1 MVPPTKDQ
9 QPGGIVSENQNGDE
23 SRFWVTHRRFCV
35 YQGCIRRLS
44 FSTRDSIAAHS
55 VVLEDSKILTIE
67 SILTNFLEFPDLRR
81 KRIPTTEAGKNVA
94 KATTR
99 ELPYRNFLPKSC
111 RSIFLEA
118 LCKLSNNEARV
129 FMLLMILRVAY
140 LLICA
145 GAILAYINSDAD
157 RADTTYT
164 RKVVGGQIEMVPISS
179 SGGAVMPAV
188 IRNNKATAFFVLL
201 GISQLFTVVDL
212 FIRKKQIDVIS
223 GVYFGVL
230 IGILLAY
237 LFIQALTPV
246 LPETH
251 PYHTIVVLI
260 TLLVLP
266 YICVSLLLQTKD
278 DFRFVIPYVEFQRDL
293 KSGRPLVVDS
303 SSLID
308 GRIADVVETQIIES
322 QLIVPDFILAEVQ
335 DVADSS
341 DKNRR
346 IRGRR
351 GLEVLAKMQQSV
363 HVDVKVME
371 TNRADYKS
379 MTVDQK
385 VVALAKQ
392 VRGGVITNDF
402 NLNKVASVQGIPV
415 INLNDV
421 SNSLRPRY
429 IPGERLQIKI
439 IKEGEGPGQGV
450 GYLDDGTM
458 VVCENAAHLAGKEIS
473 VIVTSVLQSSA
484 GRMIFGKMV
493 YKAEGEG

>member
-1 MVPPTKDQ
+1 
-9 QPGGIVSENQNGDE
+9 
-23 SRFWVTHRRFCV
+23 
-35 YQGCIRRLS
+35 
-44 FSTRDSIAAHS
+44 
-55 VVLEDSKILTIE
+55 
-67 SILTNFLEFPDLRR
+67 
-81 KRIPTTEAGKNVA
+81 
-94 KATTR
+94 
-99 ELPYRNFLPKSC
+99 
-111 RSIFLEA
+111 
-118 LCKLSNNEARV
+118 
-129 FMLLMILRVAY
+129 MLLMILRVAY

-145 GAILAYINSDAD
+145 GAILAYITSDTD
-157 RADTTYT
+157 QTQTSLIPMGIDG
-164 RKVVGGQIEMVPISS
+164 KIVMVPKAVDAG
-179 SGGAVMPAV
+179 SGMPSV
-188 IRNNKATAFFVLL
+188 IRNNKATAFFTLL
-201 GISQLFTVVDL
+201 GISQIFTVVDL
-212 FIRKKQIDVIS
+212 VIRKKRIDVIS
-223 GVYFGVL
+223 V
-230 IGILLAY
+230 IP
-237 LFIQALTPV
+237 Q
-246 LPETH
+246 TH
-251 PYHTIVVLI
+251 SYHTAVVLI
-260 TLLVLP
+260 TLLAFP

-363 HVDVKVME
+363 NVDVKVME

-385 VVALAKQ
+385 VVALAKS

-421 SNSLRPRY
+421 SNALRPRY

-458 VVCENAAHLAGKEIS
+458 VVCENAANLAGKDIS

-493 YKAEGEG
+493 YQTGQ

>member
-1 MVPPTKDQ
+1 
-9 QPGGIVSENQNGDE
+9 
-23 SRFWVTHRRFCV
+23 
-35 YQGCIRRLS
+35 
-44 FSTRDSIAAHS
+44 
-55 VVLEDSKILTIE
+55 
-67 SILTNFLEFPDLRR
+67 
-81 KRIPTTEAGKNVA
+81 
-94 KATTR
+94 
-99 ELPYRNFLPKSC
+99 
-111 RSIFLEA
+111 
-118 LCKLSNNEARV
+118 
-129 FMLLMILRVAY
+129 MLLMILRVAY

-145 GAILAYINSDAD
+145 GAILAYITSDVD
-157 RADTTYT
+157 QTDTSLVPMNLDG
-164 RKVVGGQIEMVPISS
+164 KIVMVPKVG
-179 SGGAVMPAV
+179 SGGSVMPTV
-188 IRNNKATAFFVLL
+188 IRNNKATAFFTLL
-201 GISQLFTVVDL
+201 GISQIFTVVDL
-212 FIRKKQIDVIS
+212 VIRKKRIDVIS
-223 GVYFGVL
+223 GIYFGVL
-230 IGILLAY
+230 VGILLAY

-246 LPETH
+246 IPQTNS
-251 PYHTIVVLI
+251 YHTAVVLI
-260 TLLVLP
+260 TLLAFP

-308 GRIADVVETQIIES
+308 GRIADVIETQIIES

-351 GLEVLAKMQQSV
+351 GLEVLAKMLQSV
-363 HVDVKVME
+363 NVDVKVME

-385 VVALAKQ
+385 VVALAKT

-421 SNSLRPRY
+421 SNALRPRY

-458 VVCENAAHLAGKEIS
+458 VVCENAANLAGKDIS

-493 YKAEGEG
+493 YQTGQ

>member
-1 MVPPTKDQ
+1 MNLDGKIVMVP
-9 QPGGIVSENQNGDE
+9 
-23 SRFWVTHRRFCV
+23 
-35 YQGCIRRLS
+35 
-44 FSTRDSIAAHS
+44 
-55 VVLEDSKILTIE
+55 
-67 SILTNFLEFPDLRR
+67 
-81 KRIPTTEAGKNVA
+81 
-94 KATTR
+94 
-99 ELPYRNFLPKSC
+99 
-111 RSIFLEA
+111 
-118 LCKLSNNEARV
+118 
-129 FMLLMILRVAY
+129 
-140 LLICA
+140 
-145 GAILAYINSDAD
+145 
-157 RADTTYT
+157 
-164 RKVVGGQIEMVPISS
+164 KVG
-179 SGGAVMPAV
+179 SGGSVMPTV
-188 IRNNKATAFFVLL
+188 IRNNKATAFFTLL
-201 GISQLFTVVDL
+201 GISQIFTVVDL
-212 FIRKKQIDVIS
+212 VIRKKRIDVIS
-223 GVYFGVL
+223 GIYFGVL
-230 IGILLAY
+230 VGILLAY

-246 LPETH
+246 IPQTNS
-251 PYHTIVVLI
+251 YHTAVVLI
-260 TLLVLP
+260 TLLAFP

-308 GRIADVVETQIIES
+308 GRIADVIETQIIES

-351 GLEVLAKMQQSV
+351 GLEVLAKMLQSV
-363 HVDVKVME
+363 NVDVKVME

-385 VVALAKQ
+385 VVALAKT

-421 SNSLRPRY
+421 SNALRPRY

-458 VVCENAAHLAGKEIS
+458 VVCENAANLAGKDIS

-493 YKAEGEG
+493 YQTGQ

>member
-1 MVPPTKDQ
+1 
-9 QPGGIVSENQNGDE
+9 
-23 SRFWVTHRRFCV
+23 
-35 YQGCIRRLS
+35 
-44 FSTRDSIAAHS
+44 
-55 VVLEDSKILTIE
+55 
-67 SILTNFLEFPDLRR
+67 
-81 KRIPTTEAGKNVA
+81 
-94 KATTR
+94 
-99 ELPYRNFLPKSC
+99 
-111 RSIFLEA
+111 
-118 LCKLSNNEARV
+118 
-129 FMLLMILRVAY
+129 MLLMILRVAY

-145 GAILAYINSDAD
+145 GAILAYITSDTD
-157 RADTTYT
+157 QSEPGM
-164 RKVVGGQIEMVPISS
+164 VPMSIGGQTVMIPKATI
-179 SGGAVMPAV
+179 GGAAMPAI
-188 IRNNKATAFFVLL
+188 IRNNKAAAFFILL
-201 GISQLFTVVDL
+201 AISQVFTVVDL
-212 FIRKKQIDVIS
+212 VIRKKRIDVIS
-223 GVYFGVL
+223 GIYFGVL
-230 IGILLAY
+230 VGILLAY

-246 LPETH
+246 IPQTNS
-251 PYHTIVVLI
+251 YHTAVVLI
-260 TLLVLP
+260 TLLAFP

-308 GRIADVVETQIIES
+308 GRIADVIETQIIES
-322 QLIVPDFILAEVQ
+322 QLVVPDFILAEVQ

-371 TNRADYKS
+371 TNRSDYKS

-392 VRGGVITNDF
+392 IRGGVITNDF

-421 SNSLRPRY
+421 SNALRPRY

-458 VVCENAAHLAGKEIS
+458 VVCENTAHLAGKDVS

-493 YKAEGEG
+493 YQSGT

>member
-1 MVPPTKDQ
+1 
-9 QPGGIVSENQNGDE
+9 
-23 SRFWVTHRRFCV
+23 
-35 YQGCIRRLS
+35 
-44 FSTRDSIAAHS
+44 
-55 VVLEDSKILTIE
+55 
-67 SILTNFLEFPDLRR
+67 
-81 KRIPTTEAGKNVA
+81 
-94 KATTR
+94 
-99 ELPYRNFLPKSC
+99 
-111 RSIFLEA
+111 
-118 LCKLSNNEARV
+118 
-129 FMLLMILRVAY
+129 MLLMVLRVAY

-145 GAILAYINSDAD
+145 GAIVACLTT
-157 RADTTYT
+157 DTVDG
-164 RKVVGGQIEMVPISS
+164 RNVLPPIIE
-179 SGGAVMPAV
+179 
-188 IRNNKATAFFVLL
+188 NNKVTAFFVLL
-201 GISQLFTVVDL
+201 FLSQLVTIADVL
-212 FIRKKQIDVIS
+212 IRKKRIEVIS
-223 GVYFGVL
+223 AVYFGILV
-230 IGILLAY
+230 GVLLAY
-237 LFIQALTPV
+237 LMIQALTPV
-246 LPETH
+246 VPMTN
-251 PYHTIVVLI
+251 PYHTVVVLL
-260 TLLVLP
+260 TLLILP
-266 YICVSLLLQTKD
+266 YLCVSLLLQTKD

-351 GLEVLAKMQQSV
+351 GLEVLAKLQQSTI
-363 HVDVKVME
+363 VDVKVME
-371 TNRADYKS
+371 TSRTDFRM

-385 VVALAKQ
+385 VVALAKL

-421 SNSLRPRY
+421 SNALRPRY
-429 IPGERLQIKI
+429 IPGERLAIKV

-458 VVCENAAHLAGKEIS
+458 VVCENAASLLGKDIS

-493 YKAEGEG
+493 YKSGE

>member
-1 MVPPTKDQ
+1 
-9 QPGGIVSENQNGDE
+9 
-23 SRFWVTHRRFCV
+23 
-35 YQGCIRRLS
+35 
-44 FSTRDSIAAHS
+44 
-55 VVLEDSKILTIE
+55 
-67 SILTNFLEFPDLRR
+67 
-81 KRIPTTEAGKNVA
+81 
-94 KATTR
+94 
-99 ELPYRNFLPKSC
+99 
-111 RSIFLEA
+111 
-118 LCKLSNNEARV
+118 
-129 FMLLMILRVAY
+129 MLLMILRVAY
-140 LLICA
+140 LLICT
-145 GAILAYINSDAD
+145 GAILAYI
-157 RADTTYT
+157 TTEET
-164 RKVVGGQIEMVPISS
+164 ITVGGIQRSVLPQIIEE
-179 SGGAVMPAV
+179 
-188 IRNNKATAFFVLL
+188 NKAIAFFVLL
-201 GISQLFTVVDL
+201 FISQLVTIADVS
-212 FIRKKQIDVIS
+212 IRKKRIDVIS
-223 GVYFGVL
+223 AVYFGILV
-230 IGILLAY
+230 GVLLAY
-237 LFIQALTPV
+237 LMIQALTPV
-246 LPETH
+246 VPVSNQ
-251 PYHTIVVLI
+251 YHTAVVLL

-266 YICVSLLLQTKD
+266 YLCVTLLLQTRD

-351 GLEVLAKMQQSV
+351 GLEVLAKLQQSTV
-363 HVDVKVME
+363 VDVKVME
-371 TNRADYKS
+371 TSRTDFRM

-385 VVALAKQ
+385 VVALAKL

-421 SNSLRPRY
+421 SNALKPRY
-429 IPGERLQIKI
+429 IPGERLAIKV

-458 VVCENAAHLAGKEIS
+458 VVCENAASLIGKDIS

-484 GRMIFGKMV
+484 GRMIFGKMI
-493 YKAEGEG
+493 YKAGE